1 MTKIF
6 SSYFSIILLAGIL
19 LAGCSKSDDQR
30 RFEDQALVAP
40 QRITEMTANGR
51 AIADKED
58 PDDWRISPMYR
69 GLIDIETPAYPN
81 PVALNS
87 NLRIDL
93 YITGLETISTLDVY
107 AFELPG
113 RIYGP
118 VDILENLSST
128 TLVTIN
134 LNAAIVANSSAGSQA
149 SGIYRILIYDG
160 RQNLISY
167 GDVRL
172 Q

>member
-6 SSYFSIILLAGIL
+6 SSYFPIIFLAGIL
-19 LAGCSKSDDQR
+19 LAACSKSDDQR
-30 RFEDQALVAP
+30 NFEDAAFTAP
-40 QRITEMTANGR
+40 QGITEMSANGTPVP
-51 AIADKED
+51 DKED
-58 PDDWRISPMYR
+58 PDDWRIAPMYR
-69 GLIDIETPAYPN
+69 GLIDVETPAYPN

-87 NLRIDL
+87 SFRIDL
-93 YITGLETISTLDVY
+93 YITGLETISALEVY

-113 RIYGP
+113 KLYVPIY
-118 VDILENLSST
+118 IRENLSST

-134 LNAAIVANSSAGSQA
+134 LNAAAVANSSAGSRA
-149 SGIYRILIYDG
+149 SGLYRILIYDG

-167 GDVRL
+167 GDVRI

>member
-6 SSYFSIILLAGIL
+6 SSHFSIIFLAGVL

-30 RFEDQALVAP
+30 DFENGAFAVP
-40 QRITEMTANGR
+40 RGITEMTANGTVVP
-51 AIADKED
+51 DKED
-58 PDDWRISPMYR
+58 PEDWRIAPMYR

-87 NLRIDL
+87 SFRIDL
-93 YITGLETISTLDVY
+93 YITGLETISALKVY

-113 RIYGP
+113 KLYVPIY
-118 VDILENLSST
+118 VRENLSST
-128 TLVTIN
+128 SLVTIN
-134 LNAAIVANSSAGSQA
+134 LNAAAVANSSAGSQA
-149 SGIYRILIYDG
+149 AGLYRILIYDG

-167 GDVRL
+167 GDVRI